1 MVIPHF
7 GFFFSPTVW
16 KPKLEHSY
24 FHSELNKCQFMWC
37 TLVYTSCH
45 VNCPFFC
52 RFSFLEAPICPPP
65 RTPSE
70 INIIKIMGILY
81 GILSGNTSIF
91 FEQKNRKKISLEN
104 EKCEISIQIPQIW
117 SELGRNN
124 FFINMI
130 YLKSSSDHYKNQQ
143 LKI

>member
-1 MVIPHF
+1 M
-7 GFFFSPTVW
+7 
-16 KPKLEHSY
+16 
-24 FHSELNKCQFMWC
+24 
-37 TLVYTSCH
+37 
-45 VNCPFFC
+45 
-52 RFSFLEAPICPPP
+52 PPP

-130 YLKSSSDHYKNQQ
+130 YPTASSNCSGVCSII
-143 LKI
+143 KIGRPEFPRK